1 MCDFIIMDELIL
13 QAYQMNTNKL
23 SDLSVRLMRTALNNV
38 QNQNKTKKRGQRET
52 VTTLVIILENVTHV
66 FLVAFFFFLKSWA
79 RSAWANIYELSPSR
93 KNKLINFIDMY
104 VNVNI

>member
-23 SDLSVRLMRTALNNV
+23 SDLSVRLVRTALNNV
-38 QNQNKTKKRGQRET
+38 QNKKKRGQRET

-66 FLVAFFFFLKSWA
+66 FLVAFFFFLKSWS
-79 RSAWANIYELSPSR
+79 RSAWANIYVLSASR